1 LRKGS
6 RIARVLPSSLLLF
19 VSWIDGPYGP
29 RLIAGPCAKCPIV
42 GQGVEVSDGAIVA
55 ERMRCDG
62 AADDTVEFQKAI
74 DAARKSAKRLLLPS
88 GTCLVSSTVSIP
100 DHIWIQGR
108 GKLATTIRRKS
119 GVDLATDMFDLSG
132 ASGGVTISDLTIDGN
147 KDGNPSTGQYSLGAA
162 GVQAAGVR
170 KLTIQRTRWIN
181 AYLAAIGLFVNQGQ
195 YVAETLV
202 AESDFENN
210 GTSTTSTADQL
221 CNSGDM
227 AMRSPLHVKV
237 VHNRSDNAQ
246 GSFVCFGT
254 NANAGVGDVVV
265 SDNVVHNA
273 AGFGIALGGISGKG
287 AVLSHNTLDQPSS
300 RESNIDLALWS
311 DVTVIDNHIVGGS
324 ACPEHGCAG
333 IGDAPPAQ
341 RVTVTGNT
349 IVAAKGVPGS
359 LCIGLGGSD
368 LTISR
373 NTCQNAG
380 GAGIGIAVDDETQS
394 HHIEI
399 SRNVVKNSSQA
410 QAGTHAGIELFI
422 HCGPGPKCTGG
433 RGTISDVIIES
444 NTVYDDQNSQTQGF
458 GVGVALYGQTTG
470 FTRISIL
477 NNDLRRS
484 GVRPI
489 LSRAPAMAGWV
500 IRRNS
505 GPNADAPVSNDD

>member
-1 LRKGS
+1 LRMRS
-6 RIARVLPSSLLLF
+6 RFPRVMLLLLLF
-19 VSWIDGPYGP
+19 SSWLDGQHG
-29 RLIAGPCAKCPIV
+29 RLLIATAFVNDPVVA
-42 GQGVEVSDGAIVA
+42 QADETSNGAIFA
-55 ERMRCDG
+55 ERMKCDG
-62 AADDTVEFQKAI
+62 TTDDTVEFQNAI

-88 GTCLVSSTVSIP
+88 GTCLVTSTISIP
-100 DHIWIQGR
+100 DRIWIQGR
-108 GKLATTIRRKS
+108 GKLSTTIRRKS
-119 GVDLATDMFDLSG
+119 GVNLAMDMFGLSG
-132 ASGGVTISDLTIDGN
+132 ASGGVTITDLTIDGN
-147 KDGNPSTGQYSLGAA
+147 KDGNPSAGQYSLGAA
-162 GVQAAGVR
+162 GVQAVGVR

-195 YVAETLV
+195 YVADTLV
-202 AESDFENN
+202 ADSDFENN
-210 GTSTTSTADQL
+210 GRGTTFTSDQL

-227 AMRSPLHVKV
+227 AMRAPLRVKV
-237 VHNRSDNAQ
+237 VYNRSDNAQ
-246 GSFVCFGT
+246 GNFVCFGT

-265 SDNVVHNA
+265 SDNVVRNA

-300 RESNIDLALWS
+300 RQSNIDLALWS
-311 DVTVIDNHIVGGS
+311 DVTVIDNHIIGGS
-324 ACPEHGCAG
+324 ACLEHGCAG

-341 RVTVTGNT
+341 RVIVTGNT
-349 IVAAKGVPGS
+349 IVAAKSVPGS

-380 GAGIGIAVDDETQS
+380 GAGIGIAVSDQTQS

-410 QAGTHAGIELFI
+410 QAGIHAGIELFI
-422 HCGPGPKCTGG
+422 LCGPGPKCTGG
-433 RGTISDVIIES
+433 SGTISDVTIES
-444 NTVYDDQNSQTQGF
+444 NTVYDDQNPQTQGS
-458 GVGVALYGQTTG
+458 GVGVALFGQTTG

-489 LSRAPAMAGWV
+489 LSRAPAISDWV
-500 IRRNS
+500 IRGNS
-505 GPNADAPVSNDD
+505 GPNADAPLLVHE